1 MYNFLLDFHFRLSP
15 WHFPHFFYTG
25 RRVVRWWL
33 AFIVSRDALP
43 ADWLVALRE
52 GFLFLFF
59 LACRRRRRAE
69 VHSRGTSTF
78 LDEIGVSLCHRHLH
92 NRKATIHRWCGS
104 ESRPRSGRKKWQMMK
119 YAGVREK
126 KETTSVV
133 QSRLVGWV
141 ISFMRGKYNSITNF
155 NTLGIESKVHREGD
169 VQNDLWVWSYLAFVL
184 GPSIIQPSW
193 AHFWASFILFSSKI
207 VNYT

>member
-1 MYNFLLDFHFRLSP
+1 MNLRCIIFFLISTFAFRPDISP
-15 WHFPHFFYTG
+15 ISSTG
-25 RRVVRWWL
+25 RWWL

-126 KETTSVV
+126 
-133 QSRLVGWV
+133 RNDICCV
-141 ISFMRGKYNSITNF
+141 ISACWLSHFFYEGKI
-155 NTLGIESKVHREGD
+155 
-169 VQNDLWVWSYLAFVL
+169 
-184 GPSIIQPSW
+184 
-193 AHFWASFILFSSKI
+193 
-207 VNYT
+207 